1 MSHYLVVAHQTAGS
15 PELLRHISQVVRDDP
30 GADFTLLVPATPVG
44 HRFTWE
50 DKETTENAER
60 NAAHARSML
69 EDAGANVR
77 ATSIGGRVPIE
88 AIQDAIREHPGI
100 NAIIISTLPPG
111 LSRWLRVDLISQA
124 RKRTGLPVT
133 HVVSHATVQLPVDE
147 PILVG
152 AAGGGTAAPPAGTLE
167 RESMPIAGTPPAAA
181 PGAEA
186 PELVAALRAHD
197 PAVAEGYERLREA
210 LWRAPGLGTG
220 VRELAI
226 LRTAQLAGSE
236 YVWHQHV
243 AIARAAGVPD
253 DAIREIEH
261 WESTELVRYSPLE
274 RRVFAYVDACN
285 EGGEGVQRAHDAAL
299 SDVPAETLAAVNL
312 LTGFYRMT
320 ANYVAAMHLR
330 PERFVGWDLY

>member
-50 DKETTENAER
+50 DRETIDNAER

-69 EDAGANVR
+69 EQAGASVR

-100 NAIIISTLPPG
+100 DAIIISTLPPG

-133 HVVSHATVQLPVDE
+133 HVVSHATVQLPVEE

-152 AAGGGTAAPPAGTLE
+152 AAGGGAVPPPPGTLE
-167 RESMPIAGTPPAAA
+167 PESMPLAGIPPV

-210 LWRAPGLGTG
+210 LWRAPALDAG

-253 DAIREIEH
+253 DAIREIAH

-274 RRVFAYVDACN
+274 RRVFAYVDACH
-285 EGGEGVQRAHDAAL
+285 EGGEGVEGAHDAAL
-299 SDVPAETLAAVNL
+299 SDIPAGTLATVNL

-320 ANYVAAMHLR
+320 ANYATAMHLR
-330 PERFVGWDLY
+330 PERFVGWELY